1 MHVAVVDKQQPRESV
16 ANLKLN
22 TNTLCTVST
31 VSVVSVV
38 NAVNTAES
46 VRLPLERLLQLTLPQ
61 HKGQRSCGI
70 DSGNISSALL
80 FFLLDTNCSKAS
92 EHWGSDICLLKGLL
106 SYGK

>member
-22 TNTLCTVST
+22 TNTLST
-31 VSVVSVV
+31 VSVV
-38 NAVNTAES
+38 NAVNAENTAES

-80 FFLLDTNCSKAS
+80 FFLLDSNCSKAA
-92 EHWGSDICLLKGLL
+92 ENWGSDICLLKGLL
-106 SYGK
+106 S

>member
-22 TNTLCTVST
+22 TNTLSTVST
-31 VSVVSVV
+31 VSVV

-80 FFLLDTNCSKAS
+80 FFLLDTNCSKAA
-92 EHWGSDICLLKGLL
+92 EHWGGESDICLLKGLL
-106 SYGK
+106 S

>member
-22 TNTLCTVST
+22 TNRLSTVST
-31 VSVVSVV
+31 VSVV
-38 NAVNTAES
+38 NALNTAES

-80 FFLLDTNCSKAS
+80 FFLLDTNCSKAA
-92 EHWGSDICLLKGLL
+92 EHWGGESDICLLKGLL
-106 SYGK
+106 S

>member
-22 TNTLCTVST
+22 TNTLSTVST
-31 VSVVSVV
+31 V

-46 VRLPLERLLQLTLPQ
+46 VRLPLEQLLQLTLPQ

-80 FFLLDTNCSKAS
+80 FFLLDTNCSKAA
-92 EHWGSDICLLKGLL
+92 ENWGESDICLLKGLL
-106 SYGK
+106 S